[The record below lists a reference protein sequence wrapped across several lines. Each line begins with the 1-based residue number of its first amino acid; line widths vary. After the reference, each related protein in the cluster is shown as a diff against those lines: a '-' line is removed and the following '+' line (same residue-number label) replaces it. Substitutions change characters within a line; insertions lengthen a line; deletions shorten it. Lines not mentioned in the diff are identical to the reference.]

1 MENKNYY
8 YPAIFIKSRNDKG
21 YEIYLPDFE
30 NSATQGEDLD
40 NAMYMARDYIGCVL
54 YQDIVEGNELSVPSD
69 LSDIDIEKYLKE
81 NELDEESLK
90 KYCIEKGCDP
100 KDAEIDLEKSFKTL
114 VRFNP
119 VEYMN
124 NAEKRTVRRNVS
136 LPYWLNEVAKQHNWN
151 CSKILREALIR
162 KLEGDDE
169 GEKSENEV

>member
-54 YQDIVEGNELSVPSD
+54 YEDIVKGNDLPVPSD
-69 LSDIDIEKYLKE
+69 LSNIDIEKYLKE

-90 KYCIEKGCDP
+90 KYCIEKGHDP
-100 KDAEIDLEKSFKTL
+100 KVAELDLEKSFKTL

-124 NAEKRTVRRNVS
+124 NVEKRTVRKNVS
-136 LPYWLNEVAKQHNWN
+136 LPYWLNEVAKQNNWN